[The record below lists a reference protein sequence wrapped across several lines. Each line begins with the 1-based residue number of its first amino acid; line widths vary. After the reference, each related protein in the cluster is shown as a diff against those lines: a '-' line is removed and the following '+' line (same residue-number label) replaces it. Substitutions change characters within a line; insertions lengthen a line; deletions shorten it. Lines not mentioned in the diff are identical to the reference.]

1 MSTDAVEESVNTDIP
16 NPNENTN
23 DNLLESDV
31 NTLELTEPF
40 DREAFGKVRGHKVR
54 VFHRIARPNIQQL
67 QERDDKQPYRSQ
79 MVNEDRERLL
89 SDVSGRA
96 DAELYDQLVLLTEG
110 YKYNVVDG
118 QDESARTQALNSV
131 PRAHKSDMMR
141 AILEVKSEVVPE
153 GEEEVDTFV
162 WGQGLTY
169 RIRTEIGDQGQ
180 FVAYSTMREPTN
192 RQLDD
197 YSLAST
203 DFEIEKGQR
212 KPITRV
218 HTKLAPAVQLFDEL
232 VDAIEGFTVN
242 GKPINVKDKRQLA
255 LVDPYF
261 KRSVLD
267 ALMKETRLDLGN

>member
-1 MSTDAVEESVNTDIP
+1 MSTDAVETPVNTDP
-16 NPNENTN
+16 TNNPN
-23 DNLLESDV
+23 DNLPDIV
-31 NTLELTEPF
+31 VPALELTEPF
-40 DREAFGKVRGHKVR
+40 DREAHGKVRGHKVR
-54 VFHRIARPNIQQL
+54 VFHRVGRPTLQLL

-79 MVNEDRERLL
+79 MVTEDRERLL
-89 SDVSGRA
+89 ADVTGKA

-110 YKYNVVDG
+110 YKYNVSEG
-118 QDESARTQALNSV
+118 QGDSERQQALKAI

-153 GEEEVDTFV
+153 GEEEIDTFV
-162 WGQGLTY
+162 WGQGLSY

-180 FVAYSTMREPTN
+180 FVAYTTMNEPTN
-192 RQLDD
+192 KQLDD
-197 YSLAST
+197 YGVAST

-218 HTKLAPAVQLFDEL
+218 HAKLAPAVQLFDEL
-232 VDAIEGFTVN
+232 VVSIEGFTVN
-242 GKPINVKDKRQLA
+242 GQPIDISDKRQLL